1 MFLEFK
7 FNGKL
12 RKRCFD
18 EQHRSFSFLLKT
30 AKNAFGLK
38 KDSVGLYYIEDGR
51 KIAIVDSKDVEVMLQ
66 TTKPEDNYFRI
77 HILKQS
83 PKKSVST
90 FNPTLKVKYYIEK
103 LRDKFKTLES
113 TKEEAFAIALHKIHN
128 HMKATGISFQESDML
143 LAEVHRRFQ
152 IELIEAL
159 LEIETDELAIKNK
172 KVMIENFQKLN
183 ISVSTINSSKYHDD
197 SKLISFE
204 QSHFLLNNNNNTY
217 EYKNNNLT
225 DIDSILENE
234 EEYDRKDFSGDS
246 SEKVSGKDG

>member
-1 MFLEFK
+1 MFLEFE

-12 RKRCFD
+12 KKRCFD
-18 EQHRSFSFLLKT
+18 DQHRNFSYLLKS
-30 AKNAFGLK
+30 AKNAFALK
-38 KDSVGLYYIEDGR
+38 KESLRLYYIEDGR
-51 KIAIVDSKDVEVMLQ
+51 KIAIVDSKDIEVMLQ

-77 HILKQS
+77 YILKQT
-83 PKKSVST
+83 PQKSVST

-113 TKEEAFAIALHKIHN
+113 TKEESFSIALNKIHN
-128 HMKATGISFQESDML
+128 HMRMTGINAFDSEVL
-143 LAEVHRRFQ
+143 LAEVNRRFQ

-183 ISVSTINSSKYHDD
+183 ISVSTINSSRYQDD

-204 QSHFLLNNNNNTY
+204 QSHFLLNNHTY
-217 EYKNNNLT
+217 ENKNNNLT
-225 DIDSILENE
+225 EIDSILENE
-234 EEYDRKDFSGDS
+234 EEYDRKEFSGDS
-246 SEKVSGKDG
+246 CEKVSGKDG

>member
-1 MFLEFK
+1 MFLEFE
-7 FNGKL
+7 FNKKL
-12 RKRCFD
+12 KKRCFD
-18 EQHRSFSFLLKT
+18 DQHRNFSFLLKS

-38 KDSVGLYYIEDGR
+38 KESLCLYYIEDGR

-66 TTKPEDNYFRI
+66 TTKPEDNYFRV

-103 LRDKFKTLES
+103 LRDKFKTRES
-113 TKEEAFAIALHKIHN
+113 TKEEEFTIALHKIHN
-128 HMKATGISFQESDML
+128 HMRMTGINSTDSELL

-159 LEIETDELAIKNK
+159 LEIETDDLAIKNK
-172 KVMIENFQKLN
+172 KIMIENFQKLN

-204 QSHFLLNNNNNTY
+204 QSHFLLNQHTY
-217 EYKNNNLT
+217 EYKNNNIPE
-225 DIDSILENE
+225 IDSILENE

-246 SEKVSGKDG
+246 SEKISGKDG